1 MAELAPCVAVI
12 GPASSGKTTLLHL
25 LDAELQDHPE
35 SPLAYVVKG
44 NPDGSGRYLYYSR
57 DLRNSQ
63 KGRWTDV
70 TLDQVIEWVRN
81 ARRHLEIVLVD
92 VGGSRDEKAR
102 PGNERLFKECDYYL
116 ALARTNVGPDDG
128 MEKWIEDAKGAN
140 LKTFAELESHKERG
154 DSSFDQVTKKGLFR
168 GDDTPPNDPLNQSL
182 STKLTENLVQMRVR
196 RTMPGYLD
204 LRRRRR
210 WRESELP
217 SLGGRLV
224 ALQSAIADSGEI
236 LLGGV
241 APIFAYAA
249 ALHHAMDVRED
260 ARIRVFDPKVAG
272 GEIVIPQLGAQE
284 GQFPEELLRLDWGD
298 GDVLVLKAAAAT
310 DDKFLPPNVLA
321 ALPRLKVPEPP
332 RALAGRPVE
341 INGSG
346 PIWLH
351 LALSLWT
358 RQHGAEKIGHWDA
371 SLKRV
376 VWAWTR
382 SERTPSGG

>member
-217 SLGGRLV
+217 SLGG
-224 ALQSAIADSGEI
+224 ALSRCNRQSQTLAK
-236 LLGGV
+236 
-241 APIFAYAA
+241 YY
-249 ALHHAMDVRED
+249 
-260 ARIRVFDPKVAG
+260 
-272 GEIVIPQLGAQE
+272 
-284 GQFPEELLRLDWGD
+284 
-298 GDVLVLKAAAAT
+298 
-310 DDKFLPPNVLA
+310 LA
-321 ALPRLKVPEPP
+321 AWRPFSHTPQHCTTRWTYAKTRGFASSIPRSPAA
-332 RALAGRPVE
+332 RSSYRSLARRKD
-341 INGSG
+341 S
-346 PIWLH
+346 
-351 LALSLWT
+351 
-358 RQHGAEKIGHWDA
+358 
-371 SLKRV
+371 SLKN
-376 VWAWTR
+376 
-382 SERTPSGG
+382 SSGWIGETATSWS